1 MARARPTISQIA
13 KLSDTS
19 RGTVDRVVNNRP
31 NVNPDKA
38 LRIAEVMARLG
49 YRPRSARA
57 RLRGA
62 RPYRIG
68 VVMPD
73 WPGWFGSALAEGIEE
88 AACACRA
95 GGGEVALRRSASH
108 LAIDTAEAISS
119 FADEGVAGM
128 AVCAHGG
135 PAVREALLAASA
147 RGIPVVTFAQD
158 VPGSGRSC
166 HVGQDWEK
174 GGRIAAGIMAKMI
187 RPGDRVLVL
196 AGNLESTPQRG
207 RAEGFRNYWAGLGR
221 AAGDCLLEP
230 SYDSFEVTFEK
241 TIAALER
248 DTALCSVYMAGE
260 GLPACV
266 EAIGSLALPRPIRVA
281 AHEASEEN
289 RRLLQYGAV
298 DFVIHQY
305 AHFLG
310 RRPVE
315 LLAALANGRAIQSE
329 IEFAPMSIVTAES
342 VQ

>member
-1 MARARPTISQIA
+1 MARNGRTTISQIA
-13 KLSDTS
+13 KLSGTS

-38 LRIAEVMARLG
+38 RRIAEVMARLG
-49 YRPRSARA
+49 YRARPA
-57 RLRGA
+57 RRGA
-62 RPYRIG
+62 KPYRIG

-73 WPGWFGSALAEGIEE
+73 WPGWFGGALAEGIEE
-88 AACACRA
+88 AARA
-95 GGGEVALRRSASH
+95 GRPAGGEVAVRRSASH
-108 LAIDTAEAISS
+108 LAIDTAEAIAS
-119 FADEGVAGM
+119 FVDEGVAGL

-135 PAVREALLAASA
+135 PAVRDALLTATA
-147 RGIPVVTFAQD
+147 RGIPVVTFALD
-158 VPGSGRSC
+158 IPGSGRRC

-174 GGRIAAGIMAKMI
+174 GGRIAAGLMAKKI

-196 AGNLESTPQRG
+196 AGNLESAPQRG
-207 RAEGFRNYWAGLGR
+207 RVEGVRNYWTGLGR
-221 AAGDCLLEP
+221 DAGECLIEP

-241 TIAALER
+241 TVAALEC
-248 DTALCSVYMAGE
+248 DAALCGVYMAGE

-289 RRLLQYGAV
+289 RRLLQYGAA
-298 DFVIHQY
+298 DFVIRQD

-315 LLAALANGRAIQSE
+315 LLAALASGMAAVPE
-329 IEFAPMSIVTAES
+329 VEFAPMSIVTAES